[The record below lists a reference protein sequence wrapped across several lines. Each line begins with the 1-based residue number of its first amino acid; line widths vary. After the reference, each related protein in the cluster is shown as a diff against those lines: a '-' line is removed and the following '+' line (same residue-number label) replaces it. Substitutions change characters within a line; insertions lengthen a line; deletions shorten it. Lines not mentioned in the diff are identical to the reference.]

1 MKSRESE
8 PREKGKKSLA
18 IKITIPSWNL
28 ITFFCSW
35 PIGVAE
41 KSMVLMEVLFC
52 GQAWLKKESLK
63 VALLTFVL
71 PEQASQEKIFSLLIM
86 NLGFQKS
93 LFLLLAFTR
102 IPFLL
107 FWSAFHNKNKLR
119 EYKYLRRCFFSLQFN
134 SKIFVLSDPTYVHNV
149 RTVTLRFLRMN
160 YIWNFIKLLDQ

>member
-1 MKSRESE
+1 
-8 PREKGKKSLA
+8 
-18 IKITIPSWNL
+18 
-28 ITFFCSW
+28 
-35 PIGVAE
+35 
-41 KSMVLMEVLFC
+41 
-52 GQAWLKKESLK
+52 LKKESLK

-119 EYKYLRRCFFSLQFN
+119 EYKYLRRCFFHCNLIPKSLSWATLHMYIMYEQLRCDFYVW
-134 SKIFVLSDPTYVHNV
+134 ITYE
-149 RTVTLRFLRMN
+149 TLLN
-160 YIWNFIKLLDQ
+160 Y